1 MPDYLSVRMAAGTAA
16 SVLSF
21 AALAA
26 GNPVHEQFNGLDADQ
41 RGERIARLLSTNGR
55 ACHSVRREML
65 QGQLPDGTALWS
77 FSCVAGADHQLAIFP
92 DGSTQMFSCEEVSKS
107 KDMLP
112 CFTPVPKK

>member
-1 MPDYLSVRMAAGTAA
+1 MPVFPFARLAAGAA
-16 SVLSF
+16 AGVLNF

-26 GNPVHEQFNGLDADQ
+26 GNPVHEQFSSLDADQ

-65 QGQLPDGTALWS
+65 QGQLPDGMALWS

-92 DGSTQMFSCEEVSKS
+92 DGSTQMFSCEEVSKT
-107 KDMLP
+107 KNMLP